1 MDTDTCV
8 ARVRAAARGRRGAA
22 PRARRRA
29 PPRRLRRR
37 AVGLAGGRRRRRRA
51 AQVLR
56 GVNMTN
62 VSAYM
67 AIRLGALAS
76 RLYPCPFP

>member
-37 AVGLAGGRRRRRRA
+37 AVGLAGGIRRRRRA

-56 GVNMTN
+56 GVR
-62 VSAYM
+62 YDE
-67 AIRLGALAS
+67 LC
-76 RLYPCPFP
+76 LYEL